1 MAFAASLLTFS
12 GSIARRLQKVSF
24 ELFFCDGK
32 HFEIFWTDCCHISYK
47 TPEQLKDSGREI
59 HPLFKEDYTY
69 MLDGGPS
76 HRYGMVEE
84 LGADEESV
92 AATVCKLYYSGRE
105 NKMYT
110 APLRK
115 VTRKRA
121 EEVEHLRELHTSTQ
135 AKPAMRCP
143 IP

>member
-1 MAFAASLLTFS
+1 M
-12 GSIARRLQKVSF
+12 
-24 ELFFCDGK
+24 FFCDGK
-32 HFEIFWTDCCHISYK
+32 RFEIFWADCCHISYK

-84 LGADEESV
+84 LGTDEESV
-92 AATVCKLYYSGRE
+92 AATVHKLHYSGRE
-105 NKMYT
+105 KKS
-110 APLRK
+110 ARHPCGRSLASVRGKLRHLRK
-115 VTRKRA
+115 
-121 EEVEHLRELHTSTQ
+121 LHISTP